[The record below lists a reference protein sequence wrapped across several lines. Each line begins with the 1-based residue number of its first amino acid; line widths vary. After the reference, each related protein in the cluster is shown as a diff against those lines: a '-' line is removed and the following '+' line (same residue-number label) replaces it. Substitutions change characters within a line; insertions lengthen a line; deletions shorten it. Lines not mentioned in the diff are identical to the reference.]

1 MYFHRVL
8 FHRDDTLRSHQI
20 CDLELYCTPLRY
32 TITLSPAAGTS
43 TPVTFGDTKEGLFGI
58 RLRDE
63 LRESDGSVVTSS
75 AGAVGSE
82 AAYGCVA
89 I

>member
-1 MYFHRVL
+1 M
-8 FHRDDTLRSHQI
+8 
-20 CDLELYCTPLRY
+20 
-32 TITLSPAAGTS
+32 LSPAGTS

-82 AAYGCVA
+82 AAYGYEARAFAAFAAAAVHA
-89 I
+89 Q